1 MNKKYLAILL
11 PIICFLSVFSIFLI
25 FPTKNYEQEIQEK
38 VKKFLEDNPN
48 ANESYARDVAYHD
61 LAIEKKDSSL
71 CGKISTGLLKE
82 DCLNFF
88 KVNK

>member
-1 MNKKYLAILL
+1 MKKHLAI
-11 PIICFLSVFSIFLI
+11 IFFVASLSLIFLVC
-25 FPTKNYEQEIQEK
+25 FFVLSRKNYEQEIQEEI
-38 VKKFLEDNPN
+38 KKFLEDNPK

-71 CGKISTGLLKE
+71 CEKINIEWLKE

-88 KVNK
+88 RVNR